1 MAGRSRW
8 QGGVG
13 VGVIRASLS
22 AMSSFCHYGG
32 TRGMLIRDVTCG
44 RLKCFIF
51 LTLTSCVVG
60 VSGWDLIILSYY
72 HCDGA
77 YMLLASCLKLNKII
91 SKSLNL
97 NFDGIFCA

>member
-1 MAGRSRW
+1 MAR
-8 QGGVG
+8 VG
-13 VGVIRASLS
+13 VGGLIRASLS

-32 TRGMLIRDVTCG
+32 TRGMLIRDDTCG

-51 LTLTSCVVG
+51 HTLTSSVAVN
-60 VSGWDLIILSYY
+60 GWDLIILSYY
-72 HCDGA
+72 HCDGT